1 MKRGKKFMAYTWIVF
16 ALFSALM
23 AALVAIFGKI
33 GLEGIDA
40 NVATM
45 IRGVVMAVLLILF
58 IGFTGNLP
66 KVIPIVENSKA
77 MIYIVMAGVAGAL
90 SWLFYFLALKLA
102 DKSQVSGVAAIDRL
116 SIVFV
121 IIFALLFLG
130 QKLTLKVSIGAVLVA
145 VGAILIAI

>member
-33 GLEGIDA
+33 GLDKIDA

-45 IRGVVMAVLLILF
+45 IRAVVMAILLVLF

-66 KVIPIVENSKA
+66 KVIPILENGKA
-77 MIYIVMAGVAGAL
+77 MLYIVMAGVAGAL

-121 IIFALLFLG
+121 IIFVVLFLG
-130 QKLTLKVSIGAVLVA
+130 QKLTLKMSIGAVLMA